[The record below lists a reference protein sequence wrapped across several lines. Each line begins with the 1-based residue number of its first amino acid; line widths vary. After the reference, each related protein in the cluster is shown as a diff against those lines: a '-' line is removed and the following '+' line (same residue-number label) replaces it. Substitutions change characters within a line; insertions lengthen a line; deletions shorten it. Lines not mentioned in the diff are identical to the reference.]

1 VLVVFVCLLLVEA
14 IILYFSFATEQQ
26 RQVRNLGLGAAGIV
40 SQVSGF
46 EFNGE
51 GSDLKLKRLADTHE
65 DLRGLVVISDSGQ
78 VLAKFGELP
87 DLHDISVNSDEVIA
101 GRLRE
106 HTVDVG
112 WLSQRADL
120 MPITVALRFDR
131 EDLDVEMSNYV
142 KRIVALVLIICLFVS
157 LGTTLALG
165 PILLSPLAK
174 LSDSLRYLTI
184 ENIPR
189 FTVDK
194 RYLDRHDEIGEISI
208 AVRDLAANLAKAVS
222 ETESLSRFPEEN
234 PSIVMR
240 LSNTGE
246 LIYRNSASVEV
257 DGIFE
262 TDADKSHRIRVHP
275 DLLSMA
281 EKSTAT
287 MDVIRDEVDVH
298 GRIIAFT
305 AHAIE
310 GQDYVNIYGSDI
322 TAKFVAE
329 QKLRVL
335 AEDLENQISERTA
348 ELVQAKEQAE
358 LANAAKSDFLATM
371 SHEIRTPLNGVI
383 GMSGLILDTD
393 LNPEQRGYAETV
405 RSSGEVLLAVI
416 NDILDISKIEA
427 DRLELEMTAF
437 DLREL
442 VESVVE
448 MNGTR
453 AQQRN
458 IEIGSFLPVE
468 LENRYVGDS
477 GRIRQVLINLVGNA
491 IKFTENGTVY
501 LVLDA
506 VESTDTDT
514 LIRFEVRDSGIG
526 IKKSVLPTLFEKFKQ
541 ADASTTRK
549 YGGTGL
555 GLAICRKL
563 VELHGGRIGV
573 ESEVGKGSTFWFEI
587 KMEHSGPAISRIENS
602 EKLSSVRVLV
612 ADDLNINQR
621 IFHHQLERFV
631 KQVECVSS
639 ADEAIERLQRG
650 IDNEAPRIDLLI
662 TDHCMPG
669 KDGRKLAKAVRDN
682 PALTD
687 IKILLAS
694 STSHIVGSVESNK
707 KLFDKILTKPIR
719 QSLLIESIGMLFSET
734 VRPVATSKSGQS
746 EETIPQLQSRKI
758 LVVDDNSVNQ
768 MVARAILT
776 KLGQRVDLAGDGA
789 EAVKAVKNIEYDLG
803 MDDFLTKPV
812 VKANLIAVLE
822 KHLGHKNAE
831 SATDL
836 VA

>member
-1 VLVVFVCLLLVEA
+1 VLVVFGCLLLVEA
-14 IILYFSFATEQQ
+14 VILYFSYATEQQ
-26 RQVRNLGLGAAGIV
+26 RQVRNLGLGAAGVV
-40 SQVSGF
+40 SQIGAL
-46 EFNGE
+46 EFDGE
-51 GSDLKLKRLADTHE
+51 SANLKLEKLINAHE
-65 DLRGLVVISDSGQ
+65 DLNGIVVMSDSDQ
-78 VLAKFGELP
+78 VLADYGELP
-87 DLHDISVNSDEVIA
+87 DLNDISVSARDVIT

-106 HTVDVG
+106 HMVDVG
-112 WLSQRADL
+112 WLSQRADRT
-120 MPITVALRFDR
+120 PITVALRFDR
-131 EDLDVEMSNYV
+131 ENLDVAMSNYV
-142 KRIVALVLIICLFVS
+142 KRIVVLVLIICLFVS

-165 PILLSPLAK
+165 PILLSPLSR

-184 ENIPR
+184 ENISH

-194 RYLDRHDEIGEISI
+194 RTMDRRDEIGEISI

-240 LSNTGE
+240 LSNAGE
-246 LIYRNSASVEV
+246 LIYRNSASAEV

-262 TDADKSHRIRVHP
+262 TDAADSRIRAHP
-275 DLLSMA
+275 DLLSMV

-287 MDVIRDEVDVH
+287 MDVIRNEVDVH

-310 GQDYVNIYGSDI
+310 GQDYVNIYGADI

-335 AEDLENQISERTA
+335 AEDLENQVSERTM

-468 LENRYVGDS
+468 LENRYLGDS

-501 LVLDA
+501 LVLEA
-506 VESTDTDT
+506 VESTDEDT

-526 IKKSVLPTLFEKFKQ
+526 IEKRVLPTLFEKFKQ

-587 KMEHSGPAISRIENS
+587 KLDHSGPAVSRIENS
-602 EKLSSVRVLV
+602 EKLSFIRVLV
-612 ADDLNINQR
+612 ADDLSINQR

-631 KQVECVSS
+631 KKVECVSS

-650 IDNEAPRIDLLI
+650 VDNEEPRIDLLI

-669 KDGRKLAKAVRDN
+669 KDGRKLAKAVRDD
-682 PALTD
+682 PALSD
-687 IKILLAS
+687 LKILLAS

-734 VRPVATSKSGQS
+734 VRPVATSKLSQS
-746 EETIPQLQSRKI
+746 DETTPQLESCKI
-758 LVVDDNSVNQ
+758 LVVDEWSGCDCCD
-768 MVARAILT
+768 T
-776 KLGQRVDLAGDGA
+776 KSGWSISEAADCSNDG
-789 EAVKAVKNIEYDLG
+789 ERTG
-803 MDDFLTKPV
+803 
-812 VKANLIAVLE
+812 
-822 KHLGHKNAE
+822 
-831 SATDL
+831 
-836 VA
+836 